1 MTVCDSQNLLCSF
14 HLLGQN
20 ILLIP
25 YEIGGHLM
33 QRYLIGIVMI
43 ICGIILLFMAKGRSF
58 LEIEQSLVIAYSFLV
73 FGVIYI
79 FYKMLRK

>member
-1 MTVCDSQNLLCSF
+1 
-14 HLLGQN
+14 
-20 ILLIP
+20 
-25 YEIGGHLM
+25 M